1 MAQISIKI
9 VSFFFFKN
17 IDVFFYLAVA
27 KMFLFQQ
34 SKLIIDIAE
43 RKEVLIVLGVVF
55 GFGLNIIYRL
65 RNLEKQNIE
74 IKRQKI
80 DLEFREEELR
90 SKKLENDR
98 IEIENKKS
106 TQL

>member
-9 VSFFFFKN
+9 VSFFFLKN
-17 IDVFFYLAVA
+17 IDVFFYLAVIR
-27 KMFLFQQ
+27 MFLYQQ
-34 SKLIIDIAE
+34 SKLIVDLAE
-43 RKEVLIVLGVVF
+43 RKEVLIIMGVVL

-80 DLEFREEELR
+80 DLEFQEEELR
-90 SKKLENDR
+90 SKRIEND
-98 IEIENKKS
+98 IKEKNAKI
-106 TQL
+106 